1 MFEGS
6 FAKLSHNG
14 AATQQTEKRFYPFK
28 PPFKVKENRMAKD
41 GVVAS
46 SPKIDSEKVLT
57 FPHGIP
63 GFEKY
68 TTYLV
73 YHKEE
78 NDLSAYWLESTE
90 QPEVTF
96 TIVDPGQYGLS
107 YDLELTDEE
116 RDLLQAE
123 GAEEIGVFMMLSKK
137 EGTGA
142 PAPELNANISGPVII
157 NPRTRLGLQKVI
169 RRARLSTT
177 IVQKE

>member
-1 MFEGS
+1 MVMVEIVS
-6 FAKLSHNG
+6 
-14 AATQQTEKRFYPFK
+14 
-28 PPFKVKENRMAKD
+28 
-41 GVVAS
+41 S
-46 SPKIDSEKVLT
+46 SPKIDSKKVLT
-57 FPHGIP
+57 FPRGIP

-90 QPEVTF
+90 EPGITF

-116 RDLLQAE
+116 RDLLQAN

-137 EGTGA
+137 EGVENSSPT
-142 PAPELNANISGPVII
+142 LNANISGPVVI
-157 NPRTRLGLQKVI
+157 NPRSRLGLQKVLH
-169 RRARLSTT
+169 RPRVSTT
-177 IVQKE
+177 IVQKG

>member
-1 MFEGS
+1 MVID
-6 FAKLSHNG
+6 G
-14 AATQQTEKRFYPFK
+14 AA
-28 PPFKVKENRMAKD
+28 
-41 GVVAS
+41 S
-46 SPKIDSEKVLT
+46 SNVKIDSEKVLT
-57 FPHGIP
+57 FPLGIP

-78 NDLSAYWLESTE
+78 NDLSAYWMESTE

-123 GAEEIGVFMMLSKK
+123 GAEELGVFMILSKK
-137 EGTGA
+137 EGGEV
-142 PAPELNANISGPVII
+142 PSPMLNANISGPVII

-169 RRARLSTT
+169 LRARVSTT
-177 IVQKE
+177 IVEKG